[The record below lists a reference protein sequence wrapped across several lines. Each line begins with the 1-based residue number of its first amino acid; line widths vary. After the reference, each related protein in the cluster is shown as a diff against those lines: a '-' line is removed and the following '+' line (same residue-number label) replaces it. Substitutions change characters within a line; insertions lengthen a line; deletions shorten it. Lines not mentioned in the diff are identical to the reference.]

1 MNPVPAIAIGVPAE
15 PARTNDG
22 VTVVIAGT
30 GFADGGGGGGGM
42 IVPVGPPPQP
52 AINHAKDRTA
62 VRRTREARF
71 IDCFLYDT
79 KGICPQVAETTG
91 SMIPVCV
98 HRTSTLSCPHNQERL
113 LTAAD

>member
-1 MNPVPAIAIGVPAE
+1 MNPAPVIVIGVTAE

-30 GFADGGGGGGGM
+30 GFAGGGGGGGL

-52 AINHAKDRTA
+52 AINHVKDRTA
-62 VRRTREARF
+62 VGRTRDARF

-79 KGICPQVAETTG
+79 KGI
-91 SMIPVCV
+91 
-98 HRTSTLSCPHNQERL
+98 
-113 LTAAD
+113 